1 MVSRSSLVGPLGF
14 VLGVVSLSFN
24 VGNEIHV
31 PVGGGGGP
39 LMMSGLGPSEAASA
53 LRDEAIADNRHNFYF
68 RQIES
73 IRSRVS
79 IPLTP
84 QGAFSVAA
92 RMDSTVRTRVDLSDG
107 DAPLGGWFVTSG
119 PWRETGM
126 AEGVRRSSI
135 EFTLS
140 FKDAPL
146 VQRSDP
152 ENFRRYVDELVF
164 RSEQG
169 FELPWTPRIAGG
181 VLILLLVLIAQTAS
195 PGAAA
200 VLLSVTGPGIL
211 SLLLFL
217 EPVAVSLAL
226 PRLLGFV
233 LVAAGLI
240 RLLGPR
246 LDISRAITAGLAL
259 LGSAMV
265 LVYGFLSFLPNH
277 SPADLDIHIWRT
289 VDLATVP
296 WSYDAWLL
304 YGSHYPTT
312 SQARGAATEALGE
325 GPLIPYSPLPYV
337 LFYASH
343 SAGLDLHWSMNAV
356 EATSLALLLPLIFAC
371 ARAASSEAGG
381 LLAAALMSLDLATI
395 HHLGRAHSP
404 AVVGGALGLAGLLG
418 FGIALFRTDP
428 PGPWKVPALLLG
440 LSALGYSS
448 TPLFYA
454 LFGVAMLAL
463 VSVQQATRGLARPVF
478 LTLCAGGMIALVL
491 FYGHY
496 IPGLIRGRGGSALIS
511 DPFPGRTFFI
521 FNNESRQSLRLWRLG
536 LFIPFLAAIPAAY
549 MVVTRCPA
557 VVRAFLL
564 AWWSAWA
571 GIMLLKE
578 PWALPRLLRWAK
590 EDFYVAPSLTLMI
603 AIAIAR
609 IESRPLR
616 IGLTAAS
623 LVTAAFLRARD
634 YGFHADSLRFVR

>member
-1 MVSRSSLVGPLGF
+1 VGPLGF

-31 PVGGGGGP
+31 PVGGGRGP
-39 LMMSGLGPSEAASA
+39 LMMSGLGPSETASA
-53 LRDEAIADNRHNFYF
+53 LPDEEIADHRHHFYF

-73 IRSRVS
+73 VRSRVS
-79 IPLTP
+79 IPLRP
-84 QGAFSVAA
+84 QGAFSVAG

-107 DAPLGGWFVTSG
+107 DAPPGGSFVTRG
-119 PWRETGM
+119 PWSETRIGG
-126 AEGVRRSSI
+126 GVRPGPL
-135 EFTLS
+135 EFTLG

-164 RSEQG
+164 RSDQG
-169 FELPWTPRIAGG
+169 FELPWVARIAGG
-181 VLILLLVLIAQTAS
+181 VLVLLLVLITQSAS

-200 VLLSVTGPGIL
+200 VLLSVIGPGVL

-233 LVAAGLI
+233 LLAAVLI
-240 RLLGPR
+240 RLLGLR
-246 LDISRAITAGLAL
+246 LNISRASTAVLTL
-259 LGSAMV
+259 LGSAMI

-296 WSYDAWLL
+296 SSYDAWLL
-304 YGSHYPTT
+304 YGSHYPTA

-325 GPLIPYSPLPYV
+325 GPLIPYSPLPYIF
-337 LFYASH
+337 FYAGH
-343 SAGLDLHWSMNAV
+343 AAGLDLHWSMNAM
-356 EATSLALLLPLIFAC
+356 EATSLALLLPLIFAL

-381 LLAAALMSLDLATI
+381 LLAAALMALDLATV

-418 FGIALFRTDP
+418 FGLALFPTRESP
-428 PGPWKVPALLLG
+428 QWKVGALLLG
-440 LSALGYSS
+440 LGALGYSS

-454 LFGVAMLAL
+454 LFGIAMLAF
-463 VSVQQATRGLARPVF
+463 VCAQQATRSLARPIFV
-478 LTLCAGGMIALVL
+478 TLCAGGIIALVL

-496 IPGLIRGRGGSALIS
+496 IPGLIRGGGGSALTS

-536 LFIPFLAAIPAAY
+536 LFIPFLAAIPAAWLV
-549 MVVTRCPA
+549 MTRCPA

-623 LVTAAFLRARD
+623 LMTAAFLRARD
-634 YGFHADSLRFVR
+634 YGFHADTLRFVR